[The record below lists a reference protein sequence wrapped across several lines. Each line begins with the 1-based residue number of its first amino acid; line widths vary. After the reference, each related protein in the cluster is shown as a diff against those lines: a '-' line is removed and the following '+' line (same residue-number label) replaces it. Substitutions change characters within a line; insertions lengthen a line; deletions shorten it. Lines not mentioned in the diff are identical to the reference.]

1 MKMEKREATSFETFV
16 VIQGA
21 LTITILLGISFIIFS
36 QYGFVAG
43 MLNIAAITGFLYISL
58 YLEDIRTKLEMI
70 LEKEEQE
77 KTEILLSEENETSLA
92 EKN

>member
-1 MKMEKREATSFETFV
+1 
-16 VIQGA
+16 
-21 LTITILLGISFIIFS
+21 
-36 QYGFVAG
+36 